1 MSDLKRA
8 KIMARH
14 KFAVLVEGP
23 EWGDA
28 KFYGEW
34 LLAAAK
40 AESLW
45 KEALGDQDFAKKVER
60 VSVCYI
66 PDFGIAATMMLM
78 RLKSHWTRFVID
90 VDSEEGEEL
99 AMMFG
104 MGFFAQRYRSY
115 QMTLPSCVTAEKVR
129 EAVLEYAKTE
139 DEDFVTHP
147 ERILAAMPFA
157 DATALLH
164 RLGAMDEFIKFNSRC
179 LGRA

>member
-1 MSDLKRA
+1 MSDLERA
-8 KIMARH
+8 TIMASH
-14 KFAVLVEGP
+14 KLAVLVEGP

-78 RLKSHWTRFVID
+78 RLKSNWTRFVID

-115 QMTLPSCVTAEKVR
+115 KMILPSCMTAEKVR
-129 EAVLEYAKTE
+129 KAVLEYAKTE
-139 DEDFVTHP
+139 DEDFVLHP
-147 ERILAAMPFA
+147 ERILTAMPFA

-164 RLGAMDEFIKFNSRC
+164 RLGAMDEFEFNSRC